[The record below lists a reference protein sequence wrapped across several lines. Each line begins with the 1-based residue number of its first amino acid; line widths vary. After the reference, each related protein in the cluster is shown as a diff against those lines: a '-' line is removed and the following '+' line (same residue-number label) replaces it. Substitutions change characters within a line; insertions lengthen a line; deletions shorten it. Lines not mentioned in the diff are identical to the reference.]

1 MIGDMSAGQRIDP
14 PEEKADPLP
23 NRRYRQTWPFGR
35 AAAAGVTPVGLRP
48 PFVTP
53 AAAHSHPDRRWILTL
68 IVAPHELSLTVYRR
82 QFNNLESSFCSL
94 IYRAIPEPEGCAQRG
109 HVQRFILA
117 N

>member
-1 MIGDMSAGQRIDP
+1 MIGDMSAGRRIDP

-53 AAAHSHPDRRWILTL
+53 AAAHSHPDRRWTSTPARF
-68 IVAPHELSLTVYRR
+68 VAYPVV
-82 QFNNLESSFCSL
+82 
-94 IYRAIPEPEGCAQRG
+94 PG
-109 HVQRFILA
+109 LA
-117 N
+117 KSGMVP